1 VLNRSGTPMSEL
13 AAQPAPN
20 AGAQQFDLPLA
31 GMAPGEYVLEIKA
44 TDGDAKE
51 LIGFR
56 VTG

>member
-1 VLNRSGTPMSEL
+1 MTEL